1 MVLISRFP
9 SRNAAFNLCLPMIEM
24 PSFHRRQYQHCWRA
38 NMLLAFVEAFAG
50 QGNCGASLAWRE
62 GVFIRAEKRMSS

>member
-1 MVLISRFP
+1 
-9 SRNAAFNLCLPMIEM
+9 
-24 PSFHRRQYQHCWRA
+24 
-38 NMLLAFVEAFAG
+38 MLLAFVEAFAG